1 MRKFSKFLSYLGTTL
16 LWFAA
21 CVGILAV
28 LILGEKSTGQ
38 DRKAHPIR
46 TYATVTE
53 CTSYT
58 GMNSEGEQ
66 KTFYRYSGTYET
78 ESGEK
83 KTFSFSGYTS
93 PEQVGRQIPILCNEN
108 WEDPHTASSLE
119 PLGLPVVVI
128 MGGMSVLCGVMG
140 ILWLIKGIRYLK
152 GT

>member
-58 GMNSEGEQ
+58 GVNSEGEQ

-83 KTFSFSGYTS
+83 RPSRSADIHPLSRSADRFRFYAMRTGRTRIRHPRWS
-93 PEQVGRQIPILCNEN
+93 PWVCLL
-108 WEDPHTASSLE
+108 S
-119 PLGLPVVVI
+119 
-128 MGGMSVLCGVMG
+128 
-140 ILWLIKGIRYLK
+140 
-152 GT
+152 